1 MFADYLLY
9 LEKASNKAK
18 DLGINDLPW
27 NSYWVA
33 SAKLALR
40 DPYCHTQ
47 PQLTTMGI
55 QTRTSPKKH
64 SKIGYKG
71 PKNTQY
77 RKRHF
82 VPPASPGLD
91 QNLVQVICYL
101 QNFIILGDFRVKIF
115 QN

>member
-55 QTRTSPKKH
+55 QTRTSIKKH
-64 SKIGYKG
+64 SKLGKKG
-71 PKNTQY
+71 SKNT
-77 RKRHF
+77 RDIPP
-82 VPPASPGLD
+82 VPQEALCASSKPRTRLKSSPN
-91 QNLVQVICYL
+91 NLLSIVWI
-101 QNFIILGDFRVKIF
+101 NF
-115 QN
+115 